1 MGARRLLHRIQAFAH
16 LSASLN
22 RRRRAWFTRRGRARF
37 SRRSSFRDRC
47 GFIGK
52 IDVMDSPKSSADPYN
67 DDYDH
72 NYDKDQATF
81 SETAHSS
88 FWRRFNPDVHFRNS
102 MWILG
107 CATFSWSYRLRNLSE
122 EVRLRTH
129 KSDVTRT
136 CNQELRKRT
145 LCASMIVKMRTSFRV
160 LDEMEHRSLARQPA
174 LQCCSTWLLTE
185 MPTAWLVRK
194 SAIVAKTR

>member
-1 MGARRLLHRIQAFAH
+1 
-16 LSASLN
+16 
-22 RRRRAWFTRRGRARF
+22 
-37 SRRSSFRDRC
+37 
-47 GFIGK
+47 
-52 IDVMDSPKSSADPYN
+52 
-67 DDYDH
+67 
-72 NYDKDQATF
+72 
-81 SETAHSS
+81 
-88 FWRRFNPDVHFRNS
+88 

-122 EVRLRTH
+122 SVRLRTH